1 MSSWE
6 DGGAGAVDSY
16 NRHACAIMK
25 YETGVSVKL
34 MSAMPMH
41 DFNYKLNFELNFNIP
56 FIVQL

>member
-1 MSSWE
+1 M
-6 DGGAGAVDSY
+6 DTY